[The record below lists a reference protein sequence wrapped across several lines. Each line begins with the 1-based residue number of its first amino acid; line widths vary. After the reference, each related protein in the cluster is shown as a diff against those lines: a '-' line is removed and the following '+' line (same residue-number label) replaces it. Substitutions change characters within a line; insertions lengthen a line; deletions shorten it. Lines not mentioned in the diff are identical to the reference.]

1 MQRKVLTPNDLGSL
15 EELGERLLAFQEHYA
30 RIARPFEWTFTRA
43 NLERVIER
51 VEGQRREGELP
62 LAA

>member
-1 MQRKVLTPNDLGSL
+1 MQRKALTPNDFGSL

-30 RIARPFEWTFTRA
+30 QIARPFEWTFTRA
-43 NLERVIER
+43 DLEGVIER
-51 VEGQRREGELP
+51 VEGQRGEGGLS